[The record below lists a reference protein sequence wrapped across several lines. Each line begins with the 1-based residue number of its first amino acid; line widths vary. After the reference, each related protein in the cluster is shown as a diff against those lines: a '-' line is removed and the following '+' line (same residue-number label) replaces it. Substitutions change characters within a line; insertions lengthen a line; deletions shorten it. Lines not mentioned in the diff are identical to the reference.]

1 MVTWSLPAKDDLKRI
16 YDFISRD
23 SKYYATKVT
32 LDLVQKTEK
41 LNDFPK
47 IGRIVPEI
55 DNPNVREL
63 FAYSYRLIYRK
74 SENGVEILA
83 IIHGKQDFSSGDLDV
98 VRQ

>member
-47 IGRIVPEI
+47 IGRIVP
-55 DNPNVREL
+55 
-63 FAYSYRLIYRK
+63 
-74 SENGVEILA
+74 
-83 IIHGKQDFSSGDLDV
+83 
-98 VRQ
+98 